1 MGYPLRRAG
10 CRARGSQ
17 AREPRMRDV
26 RERDRLPGLRAGLLQ
41 GNMRVGRQ
49 LRPAMRIRR
58 MGAEENRIYVVTDT
72 LGNPVFGA
80 ERKKDAFDMAV
91 SLHGEGEAES
101 HVFKVVFW

>member
-1 MGYPLRRAG
+1 
-10 CRARGSQ
+10 
-17 AREPRMRDV
+17 
-26 RERDRLPGLRAGLLQ
+26 
-41 GNMRVGRQ
+41 
-49 LRPAMRIRR
+49 MRIRR
-58 MGAEENRIYVVTDT
+58 MGAEVNRIYVVTDT